1 MINDHDAKEYRI
13 WNTSLH
19 LPVCDHVDAEID
31 LILNNLLGGLLDRL
45 LQLRVSDD
53 VGGGPGIEPSAHP
66 GQVLQHILLEVA
78 LLGEPVGDVQ
88 IIGLRGRFESKQA
101 SINDGIT

>member
-1 MINDHDAKEYRI
+1 MTLALSSMFVFWQKVASPQE
-13 WNTSLH
+13 S
-19 LPVCDHVDAEID
+19 
-31 LILNNLLGGLLDRL
+31 L

-53 VGGGPGIEPSAHP
+53 VCGGPGIEPSAHP